1 MGNSESMRKNIS
13 SIRVCSFFI
22 LFSILSTG
30 PVSVFG
36 NWGMEV
42 GRANEEDVVNLLTD
56 WTTMDMAQRRI
67 QSVMQYPL
75 LRERQRQLIGLP
87 DSADG
92 AVSIDDVVEWWIKN
106 VASRAQLIAKNP
118 SASCAQ
124 AQMSVQIFLTI
135 MRQKS
140 MFGIDDSDSGKGA
153 EIARMGDE
161 TVAFALQ
168 RCRDEALDEC
178 VATGRYTQIIE
189 RGIGEAAQA
198 DRYSIDI
205 PDPDA
210 WAEDALRQCAIYE
223 LDFVSTSKI
232 DSGGVI
238 VERVLKGTVE
248 VQLEPGDLKVA
259 NLVLYGQTRGDLAN
273 LSLKCSMPA
282 VQVTCNPGKGINGG
296 FKAWIRRMDL
306 KHREFY
312 VDSRGVSQV
321 RTVGEDKLPIELS
334 GDAMMVKMNIVIPK
348 GPPVPA
354 FDFPAGGMAFTIAHK
369 KDAII
374 VGGSN
379 VRFER
384 SNRGVYPTIFEFT
397 YADQDKLNS
406 ISGWDS
412 TVLKLVHKPKPKPF
426 KKPIEPIRKP
436 IEPSTRIKRIGGSL

>member
-1 MGNSESMRKNIS
+1 MREKNF

-22 LFSILSTG
+22 LLLMLFIG
-30 PVSVFG
+30 PVSAFG

-42 GRANEEDVVNLLTD
+42 GRANDEDVVNLLTD

-67 QSVMQYPL
+67 KSVLLQPL
-75 LRERQRQLIGLP
+75 MRERQRQLIGLP

-92 AVSIDDVVEWWIKN
+92 EVSIDDVVEWWIKN

-118 SASCAQ
+118 AASCAQ
-124 AQMSVQIFLTI
+124 AEMSVNIFLAI
-135 MRQKS
+135 MREKS

-153 EIARMGDE
+153 EIGRMGDE

-178 VATGRYTQIIE
+178 VATGRYSQIIE
-189 RGIGEAAQA
+189 RGIGEATQS
-198 DRYSIDI
+198 DRYNIDI

-223 LDFVSTSKI
+223 LQFVSTSKI
-232 DSGGVI
+232 DSGGII
-238 VERVLKGTVE
+238 VERVLKGTLDM
-248 VQLEPGDLKVA
+248 QLEPGKFKVA
-259 NLVLYGQTRGDLAN
+259 NLVLYGQTRGDLVN
-273 LSLKCSMPA
+273 LSLKCAMPA
-282 VQVTCNPGKGINGG
+282 VQVTCSPGKEIVGG
-296 FKAWIRRMDL
+296 FKAWIRKMDL
-306 KHREFY
+306 KHREYF
-312 VDSRGVSQV
+312 VDSRGISQV
-321 RTVGEDKLPIELS
+321 RTVGEDKLPMELA

-384 SNRGVYPTIFEFT
+384 SSRGVYPTIFEFT
-397 YADQDKLNS
+397 YADQDKLSS

-426 KKPIEPIRKP
+426 APRPPEPVRKP
-436 IEPSTRIKRIGGSL
+436 LKSPVISRG